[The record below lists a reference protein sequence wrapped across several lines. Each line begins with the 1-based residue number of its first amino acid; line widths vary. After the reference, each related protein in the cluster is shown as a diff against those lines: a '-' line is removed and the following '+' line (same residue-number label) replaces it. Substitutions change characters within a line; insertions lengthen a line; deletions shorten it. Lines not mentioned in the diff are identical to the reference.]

1 MNSIAATSSLPA
13 LPTRFAPA
21 LEEERTAAASPT
33 DAQAQQNPKFS
44 DVVAILNPLQNL
56 PIVGTIYRKLTD
68 DVPHPAARAIGG
80 LLWGGPMGLLGAVFS
95 YVAEQVSGKTTT
107 EIVQDIFGGQGAQ
120 APAAAEKSAAAD
132 PPQAVPAESGPPS
145 PPISVPAR
153 GEAAA
158 AAPPAGPTAVATPPQ
173 PAAPRNTGGRDLAY
187 YQARAGMRL
196 PPAST
201 AAGPSG
207 GPQAATPLP
216 SFQRPVTP
224 VLASDP
230 LATAARATAPVAAP
244 VAAPVVA
251 PGAAAATPP
260 SSPQDFMQRMLRGI
274 DQYQALN
281 RGIDAQPRAA
291 RLDRVE

>member
-1 MNSIAATSSLPA
+1 MNSIAATSALPA
-13 LPTRFAPA
+13 LPTRVAPA
-21 LEEERTAAASPT
+21 LEEERTAAASPM

-107 EIVQDIFGGQGAQ
+107 EIVQDIFGTEGGQT
-120 APAAAEKSAAAD
+120 PAVAEKTAEAD
-132 PPQAVPAESGPPS
+132 PPQPGPTESGPPS
-145 PPISVPAR
+145 APTSTPTPPR

-158 AAPPAGPTAVATPPQ
+158 APLAVPTAATTPAQPP
-173 PAAPRNTGGRDLAY
+173 APRNTGGRDLAY
-187 YQARAGMRL
+187 YQERAGMRL

-230 LATAARATAPVAAP
+230 LATAARATAP
-244 VAAPVVA
+244 
-251 PGAAAATPP
+251 AAAAMATPP
-260 SSPQDFMQRMLRGI
+260 TSPQDFMQRMLRGI

-281 RGIDAQPRAA
+281 RAIDAQQRATA
-291 RLDRVE
+291 LDRVE